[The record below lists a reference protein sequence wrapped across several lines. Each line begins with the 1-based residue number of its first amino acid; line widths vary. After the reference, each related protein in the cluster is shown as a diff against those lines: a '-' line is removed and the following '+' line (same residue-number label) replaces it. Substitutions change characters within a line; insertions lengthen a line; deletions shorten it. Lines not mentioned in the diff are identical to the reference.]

1 MKTWIKNSKDL
12 RKQLLHLVWILLVL
26 ILMILSVSLFSN
38 RIRSSILEREMW
50 QTEQAAHYI
59 SKIAMLEIERC
70 QDVLSTTKY
79 QFDIAQKKDP
89 EKLTEKLAVIRQ
101 AENSL
106 YHVGLMD
113 LEGNAIYDD
122 GTTHTIE
129 NPALK
134 QAIQNGENYI
144 SNRLETNISEENSL
158 QLAVPLEKDDQITG
172 AMIGYYR
179 ISRIA
184 DILGLTDN
192 SLRYFQIIDKSGAY
206 ISRNDSN
213 YSFAED
219 LPLWEEL
226 KRYELSGLTIDELQE
241 NLEKGKSGTF
251 FFSYQGQGR
260 YVSYEPLGIN
270 DWYIFSVLVETGIDG
285 FTSEIGLHFERFLIW
300 FSVLALVLFG
310 AILVSDKKQQR
321 IIQKQNQELTV
332 KNKLFD
338 MILDKSKDIPFEIDL
353 PQKKLTLLYS
363 EQMRQQADQQV
374 WEDFSPQRM
383 LATGQIRQETYQ
395 KYQRLYDAIFSGGEI
410 PQPILEMNLD
420 GQWRW
425 VKVNILHATE
435 EKLVGFL
442 EDFDVEMKQRK
453 IIEKANQQIMIDEL
467 TGLYRRESCIKLVQ
481 QRQRQNPVGAFFL
494 IDLDGFK
501 EVNDTLGHSQGD
513 QALRNAAK
521 AMKRITR
528 KDDIVGRL
536 GGDEFVVYLSG
547 ISKLEDVQSCAQK
560 MNDALRCTYADGRQQ
575 VQVSASIGIAVH
587 SGETSFPELYEKAD
601 KELYRVK
608 QSQKDGYHIVTV

>member
-1 MKTWIKNSKDL
+1 M
-12 RKQLLHLVWILLVL
+12 
-26 ILMILSVSLFSN
+26 
-38 RIRSSILEREMW
+38 
-50 QTEQAAHYI
+50 
-59 SKIAMLEIERC
+59 
-70 QDVLSTTKY
+70 
-79 QFDIAQKKDP
+79 
-89 EKLTEKLAVIRQ
+89 IRQ

-106 YHVGLMD
+106 YHVGVMD

-158 QLAVPLEKDDQITG
+158 QLAVPLEKDGQITG

-192 SLRYFQIIDKSGAY
+192 SLRYFQIIDKSGVY

-285 FTSEIGLHFERFLIW
+285 FTSEIELHFERFLIW

-332 KNKLFD
+332 K
-338 MILDKSKDIPFEIDL
+338 
-353 PQKKLTLLYS
+353 
-363 EQMRQQADQQV
+363 
-374 WEDFSPQRM
+374 
-383 LATGQIRQETYQ
+383 
-395 KYQRLYDAIFSGGEI
+395 
-410 PQPILEMNLD
+410 
-420 GQWRW
+420 
-425 VKVNILHATE
+425 
-435 EKLVGFL
+435 
-442 EDFDVEMKQRK
+442 
-453 IIEKANQQIMIDEL
+453 
-467 TGLYRRESCIKLVQ
+467 
-481 QRQRQNPVGAFFL
+481 
-494 IDLDGFK
+494 
-501 EVNDTLGHSQGD
+501 
-513 QALRNAAK
+513 
-521 AMKRITR
+521 
-528 KDDIVGRL
+528 
-536 GGDEFVVYLSG
+536 
-547 ISKLEDVQSCAQK
+547 
-560 MNDALRCTYADGRQQ
+560 
-575 VQVSASIGIAVH
+575 
-587 SGETSFPELYEKAD
+587 TS
-601 KELYRVK
+601 
-608 QSQKDGYHIVTV
+608 SST